1 MTKLKYGRHTSEL
14 KSLRKS
20 RKKEKINKFVKDKI
34 HFLSRKIK
42 DEVKKKKSA
51 TVKKLLSDLISQ
63 CDKAT
68 KRGVL
73 HMNAAARKK
82 SKMMKLVHLSAK

>member
-42 DEVKKKKSA
+42 DESKKKKFDTA
-51 TVKKLLSDLISQ
+51 KKLLNDLISQ

-73 HMNAAARKK
+73 HINTSGREK
-82 SKMMKLVHLSAK
+82 SKMMKLVYRSAK